1 MADVLTTLPA
11 VKSWLRIAPDN
22 VSDDPNL
29 TAIVNA
35 VNADFLSCI
44 NRRSLVA
51 NPYTEIR
58 DGNGKDRMVL
68 RSLPIQAVSLVQVG
82 PYVLLPYNPFAAS
95 QTLYTGFILN
105 SSAFVSVGGYVNDD
119 FTVSLVG
126 YAFWKGRQNVKIQ
139 YIGGYVANSTA
150 TQAIPATPYQVQVQ
164 GPAPLKAPFV
174 GDAGVVYAN
183 GTPLTQLTTAG
194 TPAQGQYTVS
204 ATGLYTFAA
213 ADSTQSV
220 TISFTYQT
228 APLDVVQACTEW
240 AAYRYYQKDR
250 QGKKSIVTESK
261 LSTTFETDAMPK
273 TVKEVMD
280 NYVHRGM
287 MGT

>member
-11 VKSWLRIAPDN
+11 LKSWLRIAPDN
-22 VSDDPNL
+22 VSDDTNL

-58 DGNGKDRMVL
+58 DGNGKDRMVM

-82 PYVLLPYNPFAAS
+82 PYILLPYNPFAAS
-95 QTLYTGFILN
+95 QTLYTGFIIN
-105 SSAFVSVGGYVNDD
+105 SSAFVSVGGYVSDD

-139 YIGGYVANSTA
+139 YIGGYVGQGSSS
-150 TQAIPATPYQVQVQ
+150 QVIPASPFQITVK
-164 GPAPLKAPFV
+164 GPAPLLAPFV
-174 GDAGVVYAN
+174 GDAGVTYAN
-183 GTPLTQLTTAG
+183 GTPLTQLTTPG
-194 TPAQGQYTVS
+194 TPVQGQYAVS
-204 ATGLYTFAA
+204 ATGIYTFAA

-220 TISFTYQT
+220 TINFTYQA

-240 AAYRYYQKDR
+240 AAYRYQAKDR
-250 QGKKSIVTESK
+250 AGKKSVVTESK

-273 TVKEVMD
+273 TVREVMD